1 MTRDPNF
8 DELVGA
14 EPMGSERERLRRAH
28 ELLLQA
34 GPPPELP
41 PELAAGPQLEPPPA
55 LRIRQ
60 IRRRAV
66 LVLAAA
72 LLAAGVFGI
81 GYGVG
86 HRGGGPAAAAVLA
99 LKGTAAAP
107 QARATLDVLPAQA
120 GNWPMKLAVEG
131 LPKLPPHAQY
141 AVFLVR
147 KGERYLSCGTFVT
160 PGGSGTV
167 TVTLNAPYALR
178 AGDTWIVTRQA
189 QHGSGPGAT
198 VLRPA

>member
-1 MTRDPNF
+1 MSPDPNF

-14 EPMGSERERLRRAH
+14 EPMGGERERLRRTH

-55 LRIRQ
+55 V
-60 IRRRAV
+60 RRRRTRRRS
-66 LVLAAA
+66 LMVLAAA
-72 LLAAGVFGI
+72 ALAACVFAA
-81 GYGVG
+81 GYGFG
-86 HRGGGPAAAAVLA
+86 HSGSGTGTATLLA

-107 QARATLDVLPAQA
+107 HARATLAVLPSDA
-120 GNWPMKLAVEG
+120 GNWPMKLAVVG
-131 LPKLPPHAQY
+131 LPKLPPRSYY

-147 KGERYLSCGTFVT
+147 SGERYLSCGTFVT

-167 TVTLNAPYALR
+167 RVTLNAPYRLR
-178 AGDTWIVTRQA
+178 TGDTWIVTRQSP
-189 QHGSGPGAT
+189 HGSGPGPT
-198 VLRPA
+198 VLQPA

>member
-1 MTRDPNF
+1 MTPDPNF

-14 EPMGSERERLRRAH
+14 EPTGSERERLRRAH

-41 PELAAGPQLEPPPA
+41 PGLAGAPRLDPA
-55 LRIRQ
+55 PE
-60 IRRRAV
+60 IRRRRNRRRAA

-72 LLAAGVFGI
+72 VVVAAVFAA

-86 HRGGGPAAAAVLA
+86 RSGGASPAAVLA

-107 QARATLDVLPAQA
+107 NARATLQVLPEQA
-120 GNWPMKLAVEG
+120 GNWPMRLAVAG
-131 LPKLPPHAQY
+131 LPKLPPHEYY

-160 PGGSGTV
+160 TGGGGTV
-167 TVTLNAPYALR
+167 RVTLNAPYRLR
-178 AGDTWIVTRQA
+178 TGDTWIVTRQA
-189 QHGSGPGAT
+189 AHASGHGAT